1 MYGIRDKRK
10 VEFESFFIDWSC
22 HICPSRTSNWFDLN
36 YPKDRDIIYLYY
48 FIIFD
53 KKWTIKPIFGF
64 NRKKPKEVI

>member
-22 HICPSRTSNWFDLN
+22 HIGPSRTSNWFDLN

-48 FIIFD
+48 YIIFD
-53 KKWTIKPIFGF
+53 SIKNGQSNLFLASIERSKK
-64 NRKKPKEVI
+64 R